1 MPEFI
6 TINGRRFGRGESG
19 EHVLNRYIMPSRTP
33 IDVPVFVFRSKHKG
47 PVVLLQAGM
56 HGDETNGIETLRNLL
71 RLDAVHNLYKGS
83 LIVIPIL
90 NVVSFL
96 NGSRDLPDERDLN
109 RCFPGSRSG
118 SLGSRIAHDLMKEV
132 VPQIT
137 FGIDFHTG
145 GAKINNYPQIR
156 CLFDHPENLEL
167 SKHFGAPFTVNAPFR
182 DKSFR
187 KEAAR
192 KGKNILVFE
201 AGESLRFNKLAIQEG
216 LNGVLR
222 LLNALGMCN
231 QPVPA
236 SESIVLQRTSWLRAK
251 RAGLFRTQKKYG
263 AWVEKD
269 EVIGT
274 ICDPFGEWESPL
286 LSPINGFIIG
296 INNQPVIN
304 EGDALMHLGE
314 E

>member
-6 TINGRRFGRGESG
+6 TINGRRFERGACG
-19 EHVLNRYIMPSRTP
+19 EHLLNRYVMPSRTP
-33 IDVPVFVFRSKHKG
+33 IDVPVFVFRSKHTG

-71 RLDAVHNLYKGS
+71 RLDAVRHLERGS

-137 FGIDFHTG
+137 FGVDFHTG

-156 CLFDHPENLEL
+156 CLFDQPENMEL
-167 SKHFGAPFTVNAPFR
+167 ARHFGAPFTVNAPFR
-182 DKSFR
+182 EKSFR

-216 LNGVLR
+216 LNGILR
-222 LLNALGMCN
+222 LLHGLGMSS
-231 QPVPA
+231 QGAPE
-236 SESIVLQRTSWLRAK
+236 SQSIVLHHTAWVRAK

-263 AWVEKD
+263 SWIEKD

-274 ICDPFGEWESPL
+274 ICDPFGEWETPL

-304 EGDALMHLGE
+304 EGDAIMHLGE